1 MHLSIDVK
9 YYQDSRSDLRFL
21 PGDPF
26 TVRQL
31 AMTIK
36 LTSDEFYE
44 QFQEAKEEELQWD
57 VSDKLDVVKKFDTRI
72 AQGWWRTIWLREG
85 IRVEINQ
92 AQHRD
97 RVIVNFPETKHRI
110 ACIFTL
116 SGELQTGVLSLHGE
130 KLYPEV
136 VGKYRLIGSGLRP
149 KCFCDCSDAKPYSE
163 IQVYIDPEVFY
174 SFTTSSDSE
183 LPKNLQH
190 LIKSSSQ
197 ETYMRSGN
205 TQPMMNSVL
214 QQILH
219 CPYQGMVKRAYLES
233 KAIELMALVLDHEIA
248 IERGEAKT
256 VSLKPEQLERIHYA
270 KEILLRD
277 LSNPPCLE
285 ELARQA
291 GLNDFI
297 LKKGFREVFDTTVFG
312 VLQAHRLELAKQL
325 LAECSIST
333 TEISRM
339 VGYASPN
346 SFARA
351 FKHKFGFTPTKYRKA
366 CG

>member
-1 MHLSIDVK
+1 
-9 YYQDSRSDLRFL
+9 
-21 PGDPF
+21 
-26 TVRQL
+26 
-31 AMTIK
+31 MTIK
-36 LTSDEFYE
+36 LTLDEFHE

-57 VSDKLDVVKKFDTRI
+57 ASDELDIVKKFDTRI

-85 IRVEINQ
+85 IRIEINQ

-97 RVIVNFPETKHRI
+97 RVRVKYPEMKHQI
-110 ACIFTL
+110 LCVFTL
-116 SGELQTGVLSLHGE
+116 SGQLQTGVISMHGE
-130 KLYPEV
+130 KLYPQV
-136 VGKYRLIGSGLRP
+136 VGKYYLRGSGFGPRF
-149 KCFCDCSDAKPYSE
+149 FCDCSDAKPYSE
-163 IQVYIDPEVFY
+163 IQIFIDPKVFC
-174 SFTTSSDSE
+174 SFTSSDGE

-190 LIKSSSQ
+190 LIKPSSQ
-197 ETYMRSGN
+197 EIYRRTRN
-205 TQPMMNSVL
+205 TQPMMNTVL

-233 KAIELMALVLDHEIA
+233 KAIELIALVLDREIA
-248 IERGEAKT
+248 IGQGEAKT

-325 LAECSIST
+325 LAERSIST

-346 SFARA
+346 SFARS
-351 FKHKFGFTPTKYRKA
+351 FKHKFGFTPTAYRKA
-366 CG
+366 CR